1 MKGNQHLNGLTFI
14 LAVFHFIAMYLY
26 KYLSSDVIFWN
37 VNGKEN
43 KIFQFFGGI
52 SPIDSSNLV
61 CVILYILPVYVFC
74 IYIGNFFVKELKKNV
89 VFLLLR
95 NGNRIKWLQKMLY
108 QVFLYTSYYEI
119 LFLFMVIIMQL
130 GYGGITIYYVKE
142 LIFLFTFEFLRT
154 LCFSFLSSICFFFF
168 SETWI
173 LFIDF
178 LILCIP
184 ILCVGILYETH
195 GGWQIPARYFLFNIF
210 NNTYRYATHG
220 GWQITIIFAILGC
233 VLIYEVGRWK
243 IIHYE

>member
-168 SETWI
+168 
-173 LFIDF
+173 F
-178 LILCIP
+178 LGFSMVRFLPSTNHTYSSSCRIMMYSLSFSC
-184 ILCVGILYETH
+184 
-195 GGWQIPARYFLFNIF
+195 PARLLTSIPVSVL
-210 NNTYRYATHG
+210 
-220 GWQITIIFAILGC
+220 TI
-233 VLIYEVGRWK
+233 
-243 IIHYE
+243 

>member
-154 LCFSFLSSICFFFF
+154 SFQR
-168 SETWI
+168 
-173 LFIDF
+173 
-178 LILCIP
+178 
-184 ILCVGILYETH
+184 H
-195 GGWQIPARYFLFNIF
+195 GFYL
-210 NNTYRYATHG
+210 
-220 GWQITIIFAILGC
+220 
-233 VLIYEVGRWK
+233 
-243 IIHYE
+243 